1 MPDHKSEDFKLSA
14 VKYYL
19 KIKNQSKT
27 CKIFG
32 CSERSL
38 MRWVKKYKDTKEIKR
53 KQRKYIAYKVKQIY
67 VDFIKKQINKNK
79 TITMKDLLNKLK
91 KKYKDVDLTKMQI
104 YRVVKDNNITLKQTK
119 LRHIPKLRYKKP
131 VNINKQLKDFYK
143 KVKKYN
149 LDDIISIDET
159 SLNAYEVRKH
169 CYEIIGKRC
178 TIKTTNQE
186 VFKKYTGIFAINTKG
201 VIGYTIYDKGGINS
215 ERLIEFINKFITEK
229 YNKKLIIMDNASS
242 HRNKKVKEVIEK
254 DNNLLYSI
262 PYQHFT
268 NTIEQY
274 FSILKSKLRKTHDIG
289 LQKLKKNV
297 NKIIKEIP
305 KSTYK
310 NLFKGSYE
318 RNTKYLPKKSRLKP
332 LKHYK

>member
-1 MPDHKSEDFKLSA
+1 MPEHKSEDFKLSA

-38 MRWVKKYKDTKEIKR
+38 MRWVKKYNDTKEIKR

-79 TITMKDLLNKLK
+79 TITMKDLLYKLK
-91 KKYKDVDLTKMQI
+91 KKYKDVDLTTMQI
-104 YRVVKDNNITLKQTK
+104 HRVVKDNNITLKQTK
-119 LRHIPKLRYKKP
+119 LRHVPKTRYRKP
-131 VNINKQLKDFYK
+131 VDINKQLKEFYK
-143 KVKKYN
+143 KIKKYN
-149 LDDIISIDET
+149 LDDIICIDET

-169 CYEIIGKRC
+169 CYEKIGKRC
-178 TIKTTNQE
+178 TVKTTSQE
-186 VFKKYTGIFAINTKG
+186 VFKKYTGIFAISTKG
-201 VIGYTIYDKGGINS
+201 VIGYTIYDKGGIDS
-215 ERLIEFINKFITEK
+215 ERLIEFINKFITGK
-229 YNKKLIIMDNASS
+229 HKKKLIIMDNASS

-254 DNNLLYSI
+254 HNNLLYSI

-289 LQKLKKNV
+289 LEKLRKNIK
-297 NKIIKEIP
+297 NIIKEIP

-310 NLFKGSYE
+310 KLFKG
-318 RNTKYLPKKSRLKP
+318 KL
-332 LKHYK
+332 